1 MHGKQS
7 LSPALAVLLITGTV
21 AQSSPICDSALSIAN
36 STQTDIVDLSK
47 HATVQIV
54 ESRVRA
60 LSLNLGYIV
69 PRSAFPTGAFVAKI
83 RHQVVVTDRAG
94 AAGAAGPIIIKLAR
108 EGYTSPCTQE
118 SKQAYSRDVEAE
130 RYVDYHFY
138 NLRDAE
144 PNPQQNLENF
154 HADVGLRPTQSY
166 FTLSKT
172 VCFNTRDESVRYQF
186 LYGDDIRTATVFEKA
201 SRQASLFSTPF
212 GTSPTYA
219 APAGYR
225 EYSSIRTI
233 ITPYKKSS
241 TDRDACFGL
250 FVTIPP
256 HAVSTEI
263 SIFDADRAV
272 QTPLNAQRKWTI
284 TWTDPPVATRV
295 SRRR

>member
-7 LSPALAVLLITGTV
+7 LSPALAVLLITGAV
-21 AQSSPICDSALSIAN
+21 AQAAPICELVAN
-36 STQTDIVDLSK
+36 ATQTDIVDLSK

-60 LSLNLGYIV
+60 PLLNLGYIV

-83 RHQVVVTDRAG
+83 RHQVIVTDRAS
-94 AAGAAGPIIIKLAR
+94 AASAAGPTMIKLDRAQY
-108 EGYTSPCTQE
+108 ESPCSPTHE
-118 SKQAYSRDVEAE
+118 IKQAYSHPVEAE

-144 PNPQQNLENF
+144 PDPQKNLENF
-154 HADVGLRPTQSY
+154 HADVGMRPTQSY

-172 VCFNTRDESVRYQF
+172 SCFNTHDESVRYQF
-186 LYGDDIRTATVFEKA
+186 LYGDNIRTATVFEKA
-201 SRQASLFSTPF
+201 SRQAALFSTPF

-225 EYSSIRTI
+225 EYTNIQTI
-233 ITPYKKSS
+233 IIPYKKSS

-250 FVTIPP
+250 FVAIPP
-256 HAVSTEI
+256 HAASTEI
-263 SIFDADRAV
+263 SIFDADQAL

-284 TWTDPPVATRV
+284 TWTDPPIATRV